1 MVKELLKSHLFYL
14 ENFVDEISKFDE
26 INNVIF
32 FIYRLEEDRVKLGS
46 PIRTNSTSSSRLESS
61 IRYIGLMGHE
71 KNVCVGLWE
80 QNNYEKRIGLVKL
93 GIGVD
98 NDEHFNEI
106 YRILCRSSR
115 SKRNIVTNP
124 YQFDFKL
131 K

>member
-46 PIRTNSTSSSRLESS
+46 PLRSNSTNSSRLESS

-98 NDEHFNEI
+98 NDEHFNEVCGV
-106 YRILCRSSR
+106 LCRLSNR
-115 SKRNIVTNP
+115 IENRITNP